1 MAIKVVVAAATTA
14 VDGLVNLEIST
25 EAYGRKVAGKI
36 PVEISRYPFRVE
48 SFRVVDL
55 KPDSK
60 EVIRLPVKRE
70 KYNGPLDI
78 KLENLPAGVD
88 ASVMS
93 VPAGSE
99 EVSLALSVS
108 STAKPQVRS
117 SLIEV
122 DGDGLHTT
130 NHIILRVLADDPE
143 KLPAGII

>member
-1 MAIKVVVAAATTA
+1 M
-14 VDGLVNLEIST
+14 
-25 EAYGRKVAGKI
+25 
-36 PVEISRYPFRVE
+36 
-48 SFRVVDL
+48 
-55 KPDSK
+55 
-60 EVIRLPVKRE
+60 KRE

-78 KLENLPAGVD
+78 ELENLPAGVD

-122 DGDGLHTT
+122 DGGGLHTT

-143 KLPAGII
+143 KLPGDYQRFCNQEDFSRSGRVRSVTKKRFHWRPSHLGEQASPY

>member
-1 MAIKVVVAAATTA
+1 MSAATTA
-14 VDGLVNLEIST
+14 ADGLVNLEIST

-36 PVEISRYPFRVE
+36 PVEISRYPFRGV
-48 SFRVVDL
+48 FRVVDL

-78 KLENLPAGVD
+78 ELENLPAGVD

-108 STAKPQVRS
+108 RLQ
-117 SLIEV
+117 
-122 DGDGLHTT
+122 
-130 NHIILRVLADDPE
+130 NHKFGQA
-143 KLPAGII
+143 